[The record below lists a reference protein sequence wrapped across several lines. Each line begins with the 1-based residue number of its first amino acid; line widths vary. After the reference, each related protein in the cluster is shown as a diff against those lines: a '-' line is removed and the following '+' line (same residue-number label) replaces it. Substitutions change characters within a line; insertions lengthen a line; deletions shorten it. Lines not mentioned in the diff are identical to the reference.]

1 MKTRTNAPKLSLVL
15 IALGIVCM
23 LGAGCNL
30 DNSATVTVN
39 INGGPPVGMH
49 KISPLDRLISL
60 LSFSREAIAAQA
72 PPYFESI
79 SITVCADDGGPDLC
93 QETIIESAP
102 IPIDT
107 GIEVFSIPAS
117 RRLWFHVE
125 ASGLE
130 EPAYGSG
137 EAVLDPVPE
146 GGHAYLPITVNWQFW

>member
-1 MKTRTNAPKLSLVL
+1 MKTRINAPKLSLVL

-93 QETIIESAP
+93 KETIIESAP

-107 GIEVFSIPAS
+107 GIEVFSIPAN
-117 RRLWFHVE
+117 RRLWFSVN
-125 ASGLE
+125 ATGSTTSGFGDAE
-130 EPAYGSG
+130 
-137 EAVLDPVPE
+137 LDPVPE
-146 GGHAYLPITVNWQFW
+146 GGHAYLPITVNWQFQ

>member
-72 PPYFESI
+72 PTVFDSI
-79 SITVCADDGGPDLC
+79 SITVYAEYDCGPDLC

-107 GIEVFSIPAS
+107 GIEVFSIPAN
-117 RRLWFHVE
+117 RRLWFSVN
-125 ASGLE
+125 ATGSTTSGFGDAE
-130 EPAYGSG
+130 
-137 EAVLDPVPE
+137 LDPVPE
-146 GGHAYLPITVNWQFW
+146 GGHAYLPITVYYSYC